1 MDIINSKETR
11 PVETAGGEDL
21 FRETMAEYRAA
32 VAKAPE
38 KADQRY
44 GWTLFHS
51 LPEEQRLRR
60 RAELGLKL
68 PEHAS
73 NHYNSGVLAASDGDW
88 DTAVAEF
95 KTAFDM
101 NPELAPAL
109 YNWAVAT
116 EEKGDVAESCVLY
129 LRFIDLAESTD
140 SRADDVAKIKA
151 HLDEMAS

>member
-1 MDIINSKETR
+1 MN
-11 PVETAGGEDL
+11 G
-21 FRETMAEYRAA
+21 YRAA
-32 VAKAPE
+32 LAETPE
-38 KADQRY
+38 KADRRF

-60 RAELGLKL
+60 RAELELKM

-95 KTAFDM
+95 KTAFEM

-116 EEKGDVAESCVLY
+116 EEKGNVAESCVLY
-129 LRFIDLAESTD
+129 LRFIDLAENTD
-140 SRADDVAKIKA
+140 SRADDVARIKA
-151 HLDEMAS
+151 HLAEMESQ